1 MGGLHEQQCQ
11 AISKGTPPLA
21 EPTLHEHM
29 KQIPQ
34 WAVTSNH
41 AAIHREF
48 HFRNYYETM
57 AFVNAVA
64 YVAHQQDHHPDLQV
78 SYSRCKIIY
87 TTHSVGG
94 LSLNDFICA
103 AHIDMLLT

>member
-1 MGGLHEQQCQ
+1 MEELCQQQCQ
-11 AISKGTPPLA
+11 PIAKGNPPLD
-21 EPTLHEHM
+21 ETQLHAYL

-34 WAVTSNH
+34 WTLTSSH

-64 YVAHQQDHHPDLQV
+64 WVAHQQDHHPDLEV
-78 SYSRCKIIY
+78 SFSRCKIIY

-103 AHIDMLLT
+103 ARIDAMLS